1 MMKISFIAVICCLV
15 LSCNVSKKEPPKK
28 VHAKLTEENNVS
40 NDTIEN
46 LRVSFKKKDYQMFF
60 DFFPCSYSQFL
71 DVYGFDDKNGAKPL
85 YEVYEDHVNYFF
97 ECEGYIGQ
105 KEFVKKIYGIVKNAV
120 WEADAPTI
128 LQDNL
133 TLLIVKS
140 PKAILSLLTTK
151 PNKEVESFWFFVFD
165 GSSTDDLQNKEK
177 FKNVYGKINALNPK
191 QAELLKQVFEKMYNG
206 KDSHKVED

>member
-1 MMKISFIAVICCLV
+1 MKISFIAIICCLV
-15 LSCNVSKKEPPKK
+15 LSCNVSKKETQK
-28 VHAKLTEENNVS
+28 VNAELVERNRVS
-40 NDTIEN
+40 NDTVEN
-46 LRVSFKKKDYQMFF
+46 LRLSFKKKDYQMFF
-60 DFFPCSYSQFL
+60 DFFPSSYGQFL
-71 DVYGFDDKNGAKPL
+71 GLYGFDDKNGAKPL

-97 ECEGYIGQ
+97 EFEGHVDQ
-105 KEFVKKIYGIVKNAV
+105 KEFIKKIYGIVKNAI

-133 TLLIVKS
+133 TLLIIKS
-140 PKAILSLLTTK
+140 PKAILSLLSTK

-191 QAELLKQVFEKMYNG
+191 QADLLKQVFGKMYNG
-206 KDSHKVED
+206 KDSHKAED